1 MLMLNIWN
9 MKNFLQKV
17 NMCSGAVNLLYPDG
31 RKEDMNKQY
40 GLQNQLLQKHREN
53 KNHLQLSLDIPDS
66 KDYMSVISY
75 YVGNF

>member
-1 MLMLNIWN
+1 
-9 MKNFLQKV
+9 
-17 NMCSGAVNLLYPDG
+17 MCSGAVNLLYPDG